1 MVAAKEQLG
10 HLLVLVAERRWTQLS
25 CELADL
31 ILDWPSDGPE
41 AMRAPMLALF
51 ETALREA
58 DDQTRGHLAPRF
70 AGRSDVP
77 LKILNLLYL
86 AAPAAMRREIL
97 LRNALEQAEIAAPP
111 PADAALILSAARN
124 GARDFLAAFSVG
136 AGVPRRIAQS
146 VLSDVSG
153 EALAVVCCGRGL
165 DRATFSAI
173 ALLKGPRG
181 MPLSVFDNVPPK
193 AALHLVEDWRR
204 LTNSPLSARAQAAE

>member
-1 MVAAKEQLG
+1 MVAAKEKLG

-31 ILDWPSDGPE
+31 ILNWPENGAE
-41 AMRAPMLALF
+41 AMRGAMLALF

-58 DDQTRGHLAPRF
+58 DDQTRSHLAPRF
-70 AGRSDVP
+70 AGRTDIP

-86 AAPAAMRREIL
+86 AAAAPMRREIL
-97 LRNALEQAEIAAPP
+97 LRNALEQGEIAGVP
-111 PADAALILSAARN
+111 PADGALILSAARN
-124 GARDFLAAFSVG
+124 GARDFLSAFSVG
-136 AGVPRRIAQS
+136 AGVPRRIAQA
-146 VLSDVSG
+146 VLSDASG
-153 EALAVVCCGRGL
+153 EALAVLCCGRGL

-181 MPLSVFDNVPPK
+181 MPLAVFDSVPPK

-204 LTNSPLSARAQAAE
+204 LTNAALPSQVQAAE

>member
-31 ILDWPSDGPE
+31 ILSWPEDGPE
-41 AMRAPMLALF
+41 AMRGPMLALF

-58 DDQTRGHLAPRF
+58 DDQTQAELAPRF
-70 AGRSDVP
+70 AGRSDIP

-86 AAPAAMRREIL
+86 AAPAPLRREIL
-97 LRNALEQAEIAAPP
+97 LRNALEQSETAPSS
-111 PADAALILSAARN
+111 PADGALILAAARN
-124 GARDFLAAFSVG
+124 GTRDFLAAFAVG

-146 VLSDVSG
+146 VLSDTSG
-153 EALAVVCCGRGL
+153 ETLAVLCCGRGL

-181 MPLSVFDNVPPK
+181 LPLAVFDNVPPK

-204 LTNSPLSARAQAAE
+204 LPGTLHAHVQAAE